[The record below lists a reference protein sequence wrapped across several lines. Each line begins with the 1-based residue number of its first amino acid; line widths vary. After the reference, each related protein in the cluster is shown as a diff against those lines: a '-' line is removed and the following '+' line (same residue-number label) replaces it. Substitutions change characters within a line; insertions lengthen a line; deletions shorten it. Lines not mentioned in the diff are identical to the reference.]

1 MQDTLLYID
10 SEPSIRLLV
19 RRVLGSAGLR
29 VLEAENIA
37 AGRKLAEQARP
48 EIVLLDV
55 DEPGAATT
63 GLLGTFRKAPGME
76 RAVFLASTA
85 DDRPDHTEKLVADGF
100 QGVLVKPLDVDT
112 LASEL
117 QPYRPA
123 RPAAPP
129 AAAKAAPA
137 PPAAARPH
145 VAPAPVAR
153 SRWLVNFAPILE
165 GLVRNVCAADGVL
178 ALLDDDR
185 AALVVV
191 AACSIRV
198 AGDGSRAGTRVPL
211 GAAEWLTTALASA
224 EPTLLSADTAKSPA
238 LLPEDGT
245 TALVVPVMKD
255 GAAAGLIVLSE
266 RRRGRFIFPPAQVA
280 ECVAETSRIGSILA
294 EADRLDEVMAQ
305 KRRELQSFRLDAGR
319 AVASAGRAVA
329 PVNGSRDSLARLTV
343 KLAEQVGLPMG
354 EALVLHQAL
363 EAYDLGRTWIAQAV
377 LPHAGLT
384 PAASQVLLDGHA
396 GHTTAILSTLEWP
409 QPVLDLVAAH
419 RAWWSGEGPGGLKG
433 PEIPLAARIMA
444 VTTAYEALTGGPG
457 PHRGALRSREAIAE
471 LTRESGRRFDP
482 DVVGALAALV
492 DAPAGAK
499 DPAR

>member
-1 MQDTLLYID
+1 MEDTLLYID
-10 SEPSIRLLV
+10 PEPSIRLLV

-29 VLEAENIA
+29 VLEAENVA

-55 DEPGAATT
+55 DEAGTATA
-63 GLLGTFRKAPGME
+63 GFLRTFRKAPGME

-85 DDRPDHTEKLVADGF
+85 DDRPAHTERLVADGF

-112 LASEL
+112 LATEL

-123 RPAAPP
+123 KVAAPP
-129 AAAKAAPA
+129 APAKAGAPA
-137 PPAAARPH
+137 PPAAA
-145 VAPAPVAR
+145 PVSIPR

-185 AALVVV
+185 TTLVVV

-198 AGDGSRAGTRVPL
+198 AGDGSRIGARVPL
-211 GAAEWLTTALASA
+211 GAAEWLTPALASA
-224 EPTLLSADTAKSPA
+224 EPTLLSADLVKSAA

-245 TALVVPVMKD
+245 TALVVPVTTD
-255 GAAAGLIVLSE
+255 GAAAGLVILSE

-280 ECVAETSRIGSILA
+280 ESVAETSRIGSILA
-294 EADRLDEVMAQ
+294 EADRLDATMTQ
-305 KRRELQSFRLDAGR
+305 KRQEMQRFRLDAGR
-319 AVASAGRAVA
+319 AVAGAGRAA
-329 PVNGSRDSLARLTV
+329 AVNGSRDALVRLTV
-343 KLAEQVGLPMG
+343 QLAERLELPMG

-384 PAASQVLLDGHA
+384 PAASQILLDGHA
-396 GHTTAILSTLEWP
+396 DHTTAILHTLEWP
-409 QPVLDLVAAH
+409 PPVLDLIGAH
-419 RAWWSGEGPGGLKG
+419 RAWWSGEGPGGG
-433 PEIPLAARIMA
+433 PRGREIPLAARIMA
-444 VTTAYEALTGGPG
+444 VTTAYDGLTGAPG
-457 PHRGALRSREAIAE
+457 IHRGALRSREAIAE

-492 DAPAGAK
+492 DEPAGGK